1 MTQGQWISL
10 VASLMLLAFFF
21 PAIRRFPRDGLLRTI
36 AIWLA
41 IFAALGLIYTAFG
54 PF

>member
-10 VASLMLLAFFF
+10 IASLMLLAFFF
-21 PAIRRFPRDGLLRTI
+21 PAMRRLPRDGMLRNI

-41 IFAALGLIYTAFG
+41 IFVVLGLLYNAFG